1 MCRLQVFEDLTP
13 EALDIIKPDILPPI
27 RDYVA
32 SHVNETIHHLTMRDL
47 FHVLLGEY
55 EFGDITHLLIPWG
68 DIRENVT
75 EMHRRIIGSR
85 SYERNNTSLMC
96 LTCLNVFVQGARN
109 RLQSSTM
116 HYVVMEQTIERD
128 DNKTRRVD
136 FKVNFILRNTSWPLE
151 GLWLPCSMLIFDY
164 PLFCRRRIVLYV
176 RRCELLSP
184 FHFSLF

>member
-1 MCRLQVFEDLTP
+1 
-13 EALDIIKPDILPPI
+13 
-27 RDYVA
+27 
-32 SHVNETIHHLTMRDL
+32 VNETIHHLTMRDL

-109 RLQSSTM
+109 RLQPSTM
-116 HYVVMEQTIERD
+116 HYVVMERTIERD
-128 DNKTRRVD
+128 DNKTWRVELILKSTLYYVIRVD
-136 FKVNFILRNTSWPLE
+136 HLKAFDYLARCSSSIIHCLVEEGLFYMCDGANYWSLFISLFFKVTLN
-151 GLWLPCSMLIFDY
+151 
-164 PLFCRRRIVLYV
+164 
-176 RRCELLSP
+176 
-184 FHFSLF
+184 